1 MIKKILLVFGTRPEA
16 IKMAPLYK
24 VLKKNHNQFD
34 TKVCVTGQHRQMLD
48 QVIESFDIF
57 VDEDLD
63 LMTEDQDLFDVTSSV
78 LTEMK
83 RVLKEFNPDIVMVH
97 GDTTT
102 AFATSIACFYLQIPV
117 WHVEA
122 GLRTYDL
129 KSPFPEEFNRQIITR
144 VCEFHLA
151 PTESSK
157 FNLLDEGIEESKI
170 LVTGNTVIDSLFLT
184 LNKIENEVGV
194 KNTIMKKLDAIIPFD
209 WNSHKFILITGHRRE
224 NFGQGFK
231 NICEALRKSALEFP
245 DVHFVYPLHM
255 NPQVQSPVNE
265 ILGKINN
272 IHIVPPMDYDMFSYL
287 LKRCSF
293 VVTDSGGIQEE
304 APSLGKPV
312 LVMRNST
319 ERPEAVE
326 AGTVLLVGTDE
337 ELIVSKSLD
346 LLNNKKK
353 FIKMSKLHNPYGDGL
368 ASKRIVDFIKNL
380 E

>member
-209 WNSHKFILITGHRRE
+209 WTSHKFILITGHRRE

-319 ERPEAVE
+319 ERPEAVQ
-326 AGTVLLVGTDE
+326 AGTVKLVGTDSNKIQKYISD
-337 ELIVSKSLD
+337 LILEDD
-346 LLNNKKK
+346 LYDS
-353 FIKMSKLHNPYGDGL
+353 MSASENPYGDGK
-368 ASKRIVDFIKNL
+368 ACDRILKALL
-380 E
+380 EH